1 MDLWIFVM
9 VFALIYFL
17 SSGIQNRRK
26 ERRQAEERQETEDAP
41 QVPQETHDA
50 VDRAAEAGYDY
61 GEFRKK
67 LRQAWKLPA
76 PSGPQEETKA
86 EDQVYKEAE
95 RPEERKS
102 VPVTVRKE
110 ERKAPAPAA
119 GPRPRTAADVYNEEQ
134 RRRWQQY
141 AEENGSLRADEPVH
155 RVAVTAEPVR
165 KVWTEKDA
173 EQWIRYDAV
182 FGEPRSKKAWSPIAG
197 ARGGRRYV

>member
-26 ERRQAEERQETEDAP
+26 ERRQVEERQETEDAP
-41 QVPQETHDA
+41 PVPQETHDA

-67 LRQAWKLPA
+67 LRQAWKLPN
-76 PSGPQEETKA
+76 PSETQEETEA
-86 EDQVYKEAE
+86 EDRTYREPEKT
-95 RPEERKS
+95 EERKPTP
-102 VPVTVRKE
+102 VPVQPP
-110 ERKAPAPAA
+110 ERKAPVPAA
-119 GPRPRTAADVYNEEQ
+119 GQRPRTAADVYNEEQ

-141 AEENGSLRADEPVH
+141 AEENGALRTDEPVH
-155 RVAVTAEPVR
+155 RAAATAEPVR

-197 ARGGRRYV
+197 ARGGRRHV

>member
-41 QVPQETHDA
+41 PVPQETHDA

-67 LRQAWKLPA
+67 LRQAWKLPN
-76 PSGPQEETKA
+76 PSGTQEETEA
-86 EDQVYKEAE
+86 EDRTYREPEKT
-95 RPEERKS
+95 EERKPT
-102 VPVTVRKE
+102 PVLVQRP
-110 ERKAPAPAA
+110 ERRAPVPAA
-119 GPRPRTAADVYNEEQ
+119 GQRPRTAADVYNEEQ

-141 AEENGSLRADEPVH
+141 AEENGALRTAEPVH
-155 RVAVTAEPVR
+155 RAAATAEPVR

-197 ARGGRRYV
+197 ARGGRRHV